1 MLLDTYGKHTHLDT
15 YGPKREWM
23 PNSKMEPKI
32 AGHNWAAIIKGE
44 WYEGRA
50 ANYDDMVEQVADA
63 VVGEIN
69 LGSIMMSIYG
79 DERQPI
85 QRAYAWPVLPNSGV
99 EMFDVSD
106 LWSAVAEYLE
116 TELQPE

>member
-1 MLLDTYGKHTHLDT
+1 MLQNT
-15 YGPKREWM
+15 YGPMREWM

-85 QRAYAWPVLPNSGV
+85 QRAYAWPGRPAHGV
-99 EMFDVSD
+99 EKFNVQD
-106 LWSAVAEYLE
+106 LWMAVAEYLE